1 MYLFQP
7 PLFPIHRRRKNVQ
20 PLCCK
25 YHHHNILFQRTS
37 SLIMPYLFRDSAL
50 DFDNLD
56 KMDLEAALLDPSFF
70 IGFVSPALN
79 TN

>member
-1 MYLFQP
+1 
-7 PLFPIHRRRKNVQ
+7 
-20 PLCCK
+20 
-25 YHHHNILFQRTS
+25 
-37 SLIMPYLFRDSAL
+37 MPYLFRDSAL

-79 TN
+79 TNEFYSRTTDNSCASEGQCSK